1 MGFSVLLGFLVSNPN
16 PSWKM
21 QVLYI
26 PPLLTLSNVHSA
38 THYITAAS
46 LQNICDPNRIVLFSD
61 SLGEKILLLAMSS
74 FNQAEPTQNDLLAK
88 LPPPAMVNNKNPAT
102 VEITAEQIL
111 REARDLQ
118 LLHNEFVEGARA
130 IYEQSV
136 QCQPNQI
143 QAWMRE
149 VYERALEKVDLADFN
164 EAAEQLL
171 VAFAEFEEQCKEILR
186 AMCIYKFALDHLPKG
201 RGMDL
206 YSKFVLFR
214 KRHGVRLGIEDA
226 LEREMMSLEIKII
239 LAAYRW
245 KKEQVSSHDIGSGL
259 QEERGTSL
267 FSRF

>member
-1 MGFSVLLGFLVSNPN
+1 
-16 PSWKM
+16 
-21 QVLYI
+21 
-26 PPLLTLSNVHSA
+26 
-38 THYITAAS
+38 
-46 LQNICDPNRIVLFSD
+46 
-61 SLGEKILLLAMSS
+61 MSS
-74 FNQAEPTQNDLLAK
+74 FNQAEPTQNDLMAK

-102 VEITAEQIL
+102 VQITAEQIL
-111 REARDLQ
+111 REARELQ
-118 LLHNEFVEGARA
+118 LLHNELVEGARA

-143 QAWMRE
+143 QAWIRYAKFETSNGEVARARE
-149 VYERALEKVDLADFN
+149 VYERALEKVELADFN

-171 VAFAEFEEQCKEILR
+171 VAFAEFEEQCKEVLR
-186 AMCIYKFALDHLPKG
+186 AMCIYKFALDHIPKG

-226 LEREMMSLEIKII
+226 LERKMMSLEIKII